1 MKIELIVDEKCISK
15 STYFEIKNRLVD
27 EFSFEEIKI
36 TPFNANRH
44 RLRNL
49 GINLLPA
56 WLVNNDVLRINPGD
70 YDGLRKK
77 IKQRI

>member
-1 MKIELIVDEKCISK
+1 MKIELIIDENCISNK
-15 STYFEIKNRLVD
+15 TYVELRNKLAQELAI
-27 EFSFEEIKI
+27 EEIAI
-36 TPFNANRH
+36 ISYDANQH

-56 WLVNNDVLRINPGD
+56 WLVNNEVLRINPGD

-77 IKQRI
+77 IKERI